1 MGNTPSNEGS
11 NFDRD
16 GFIEEQKKIIMEQ
29 NEQIQ
34 KLAELAQEKKVKN
47 KINPYVVAIGAGF
60 TISITLNPIANA
72 SENPFEIRGLG
83 TGYMLA
89 DGHEGKCG
97 EGKCGEGKCGSKKS

>member
-1 MGNTPSNEGS
+1 MMP
-11 NFDRD
+11 R
-16 GFIEEQKKIIMEQ
+16 
-29 NEQIQ
+29 
-34 KLAELAQEKKVKN
+34 QEKEIIKRGKIQQRKN

>member
-1 MGNTPSNEGS
+1 ML
-11 NFDRD
+11 
-16 GFIEEQKKIIMEQ
+16 K
-29 NEQIQ
+29 
-34 KLAELAQEKKVKN
+34 KN

-97 EGKCGEGKCGSKKS
+97 EGKCGEGKCGAKSDSEGKCGEGKCGGSK

>member
-1 MGNTPSNEGS
+1 ML
-11 NFDRD
+11 
-16 GFIEEQKKIIMEQ
+16 K
-29 NEQIQ
+29 
-34 KLAELAQEKKVKN
+34 KN

-89 DGHEGKCG
+89 DGQEGKCGEGKCGEGKCGSKKTNKEKKKEKKDNEGKCG

>member
-1 MGNTPSNEGS
+1 ML
-11 NFDRD
+11 
-16 GFIEEQKKIIMEQ
+16 K
-29 NEQIQ
+29 
-34 KLAELAQEKKVKN
+34 KN

-97 EGKCGEGKCGSKKS
+97 EGKCGEGKCGSKKTSCNVNFHKRIIFGWTYTKRS